1 MKFCSQRL
9 QWRLELTAR
18 HCACRHVAVCL
29 GEDGSSERSIE
40 LWRLWPGQ
48 EPCEAASPGLAGG
61 SGAAPPARLG
71 AVAVPIWDGWV
82 PDVALHEAAGMQLVS
97 TG

>member
-1 MKFCSQRL
+1 M
-9 QWRLELTAR
+9 
-18 HCACRHVAVCL
+18 AVCL

-48 EPCEAASPGLAGG
+48 EPCGAASPGPAG
-61 SGAAPPARLG
+61 SRDAAPPARLG
-71 AVAVPIWDGWV
+71 AVAVPIWEGWS
-82 PDVALHEAAGMQLVS
+82 PDVPLHEGSGMQLVS

>member
-1 MKFCSQRL
+1 M
-9 QWRLELTAR
+9 
-18 HCACRHVAVCL
+18 AVCL

-48 EPCEAASPGLAGG
+48 ELGEAASPGPAGR
-61 SGAAPPARLG
+61 SDAAPPARLG
-71 AVAVPIWDGWV
+71 AAAVPIWDGWA
-82 PDVALHEAAGMQLVS
+82 PDVPLHEAAGMQLVL